1 MNSHFFK
8 KISSVN
14 KSSLDFTKNVIKNFK
29 NNTRDL
35 NVKKLTIPVFSI
47 LAGYY
52 LLKDGALSKGNLF
65 NFQEDKILRCLENS
79 ESRIMQ
85 SENNNENKNCKYNYF
100 IPNTPKIYIIYDEEN
115 ELQNEL
121 VRMVNNK
128 LKNDFLE
135 KLGFHGKI
143 NVEVISI
150 QKDQSILDKLNS
162 DRSQSQESDSKNTLI
177 DLKNKNEPIILIKN
191 DYLSE
196 LLNPYAFT
204 KHSDASEHKLF
215 TKLNNLLSYKKIYS
229 QKELR
234 EEFRYLESP
243 KYNII
248 IITKDM
254 LLDKEISKSLSLFRN
269 KNTKILL
276 IEDPKL
282 IASLSLKKDY
292 IYKYYSAKLPYK
304 MKDTD
309 LFLQEY
315 FDNKLNQHVPV
326 HEILSR
332 EGVDLSTYL
341 NSNPV
346 SLMINFK
353 MFRDEI
359 KISKD
364 LIEKKLSK
372 NNHEINS
379 FKDSINS
386 NLAERVK
393 LQKIISYP
401 TRNVSQLAETDKKM
415 IEYQMNTKNKILLFI
430 YVPNWSFLKENI
442 FDAILFDSPHLF
454 DKIQITNSRNFTFK
468 NDLYDDSQIS
478 EEIPQIY
485 LIETN
490 NLSDKKI
497 YSMNYFRFA
506 DDFNKYIRNKKE
518 IFKKP
523 EVIENLT
530 YVTTVNS
537 LNFEDKILKD
547 KSFKEFMIEVKHEG
561 CPTCYML
568 GKMFDHVSQKFH
580 KHKYDKKFKF
590 FRVDTHNDIPHLGEF
605 AATPT
610 YLFCRK
616 NDKGQIEF
624 ISQVDKQDFLF
635 KMKKL
640 SKLDLNKVRYHPNI
654 GFGFYIFQKNEFMKD
669 TYDPDLDISGF
680 NI

>member
-1 MNSHFFK
+1 MKTHFFK
-8 KISSVN
+8 KLANIN
-14 KSSLDFTKNVIKNFK
+14 KTSFDFTKNILNNIK
-29 NNTRDL
+29 NNTRDINL
-35 NVKKLTIPVFSI
+35 KKFTIPVFSL

-52 LLKDGALSKGNLF
+52 YFRDGAHVQGS
-65 NFQEDKILRCLENS
+65 KILRCLENS
-79 ESRIMQ
+79 VK
-85 SENNNENKNCKYNYF
+85 NENVINTENVSNKKNAYF
-100 IPNTPKIYIIYDEEN
+100 IPNNPKIYIIYDEEKD
-115 ELQNEL
+115 LQKEL
-121 VRMVNNK
+121 VEMIKNK
-128 LKNDFLE
+128 LKNGYVE
-135 KLGFHGKI
+135 SLGLQGKI
-143 NVEVISI
+143 NIEIISI
-150 QKDQSILDKLNS
+150 QKDPSILDKLKLTNTKPS
-162 DRSQSQESDSKNTLI
+162 ESITTTNTNFN
-177 DLKNKNEPIILIKN
+177 LKNKNEPIILIKN

-204 KHSDASEHKLF
+204 KNSPASDHKLF
-215 TKLNNLLSYKKIYS
+215 TKLNNLITYKKIS
-229 QKELR
+229 SLKELR

-248 IITKDM
+248 LITQEM
-254 LLDKEISKSLSLFRN
+254 LSDKEISKSLSLFRT

-276 IEDPKL
+276 IEDAN
-282 IASLSLKKDY
+282 IISSLSLNKNH

-309 LFLQEY
+309 LFLQDH
-315 FDNKLNQHVPV
+315 FDKKLNNSHVPV
-326 HEILSR
+326 AEILTQ

-341 NSNPV
+341 NSNSA
-346 SLMINFK
+346 SLMIK
-353 MFRDEI
+353 YHMFRDEI
-359 KISKD
+359 KISKE
-364 LIEKKLSK
+364 LIEKKLSDNIEGK
-372 NNHEINS
+372 YLPDRIK
-379 FKDSINS
+379 F
-386 NLAERVK
+386 
-393 LQKIISYP
+393 QKMISYP

-415 IEYQMNTKNKILLFI
+415 IEDQMNTPNKILLFI

-454 DKIQITNSRNFTFK
+454 DKIQITNSKNFTFK
-468 NDLYDDSQIS
+468 KELYDDSQIS

-490 NLSDKKI
+490 NLTDKKI

-523 EVIENLT
+523 EVMENLT
-530 YVTTVNS
+530 YVSTVNS
-537 LNFEDKILKD
+537 LNFEEKVLKD
-547 KSFKEFMIEVKHEG
+547 NSFREFMIEVKHEG

-616 NDKGQIEF
+616 NEKGQIEM

-635 KMKKL
+635 KIKKL

-654 GFGFYIFQKNEFMKD
+654 GFGFYIYQKNEFMKD
-669 TYDPDLDISGF
+669 SYDPDIDISGF

>member
-1 MNSHFFK
+1 MKTHFFK
-8 KISSVN
+8 KFASIN
-14 KSSLDFTKNVIKNFK
+14 KTSFDFTKRVINNIK

-35 NVKKLTIPVFSI
+35 NLKKFTIPVFSL

-52 LLKDGALSKGNLF
+52 YFREGGYVQGS
-65 NFQEDKILRCLENS
+65 KILRCLEKSKN
-79 ESRIMQ
+79 IV
-85 SENNNENKNCKYNYF
+85 NNENVINKKNAYF
-100 IPNTPKIYIIYDEEN
+100 IPNNPKIYIIYDEEN
-115 ELQNEL
+115 DLQKEL
-121 VRMVNNK
+121 VEMIKNK
-128 LKNDFLE
+128 LKNGYVE
-135 KLGFHGKI
+135 SLGLQGKI
-143 NVEVISI
+143 NIEIISI
-150 QKDQSILDKLNS
+150 QKDPSILDKLKFTNTKPS
-162 DRSQSQESDSKNTLI
+162 ESISTTNTNYN
-177 DLKNKNEPIILIKN
+177 LKNKNEPIILIKN

-204 KHSDASEHKLF
+204 KSSPASDHKLF
-215 TKLNNLLSYKKIYS
+215 TKLNNLITYKKIS
-229 QKELR
+229 SLKELR

-248 IITKDM
+248 LITQEM
-254 LLDKEISKSLSLFRN
+254 LSDKEISKSLSLFRT

-276 IEDPKL
+276 IEDAN
-282 IASLSLKKDY
+282 IISSLSLNKNH

-309 LFLQEY
+309 LFLQDHFEK
-315 FDNKLNQHVPV
+315 KLNNSSVPV
-326 HEILSR
+326 AEILTQ

-341 NSNPV
+341 NSNSA
-346 SLMINFK
+346 SLMIK
-353 MFRDEI
+353 YHMFRDEI
-359 KISKD
+359 KISKE
-364 LIEKKLSK
+364 LIEKKLSDNIEGK
-372 NNHEINS
+372 YLPDRIK
-379 FKDSINS
+379 F
-386 NLAERVK
+386 
-393 LQKIISYP
+393 QKMISYP

-415 IEYQMNTKNKILLFI
+415 IENQMNTPNKILLFI

-454 DKIQITNSRNFTFK
+454 DKIQITNSKNFTFK
-468 NDLYDDSQIS
+468 KELYDDSQIS

-490 NLSDKKI
+490 NLTDKKI

-523 EVIENLT
+523 EVMENLT
-530 YVTTVNS
+530 YVSTVNS
-537 LNFEDKILKD
+537 LNFEEKVLKD
-547 KSFKEFMIEVKHEG
+547 NSFREFMIEVKHEG

-616 NDKGQIEF
+616 NEKGQIEM

-635 KMKKL
+635 KIKKL

-654 GFGFYIFQKNEFMKD
+654 GFGFYIYQKNEFMKD
-669 TYDPDLDISGF
+669 SYDPDIDISGF